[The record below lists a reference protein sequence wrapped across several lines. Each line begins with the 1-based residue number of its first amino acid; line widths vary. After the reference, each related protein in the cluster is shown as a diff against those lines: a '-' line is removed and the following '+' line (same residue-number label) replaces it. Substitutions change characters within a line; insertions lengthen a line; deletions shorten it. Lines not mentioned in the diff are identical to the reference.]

1 MRNDIN
7 AKLEE
12 KLARINN
19 EIEAVKSNV
28 QAQLNEM
35 KTDIARIQDRL
46 PNSNEDDYLHAI
58 FGYL

>member
-35 KTDIARIQDRL
+35 KTDIARIQDQ